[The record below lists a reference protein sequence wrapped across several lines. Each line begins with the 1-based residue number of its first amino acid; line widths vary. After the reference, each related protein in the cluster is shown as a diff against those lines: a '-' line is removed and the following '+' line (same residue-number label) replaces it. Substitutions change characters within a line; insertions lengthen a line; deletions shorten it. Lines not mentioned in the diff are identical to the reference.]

1 MKKLSK
7 AFLPLGDILK
17 GTQMDTNGIIVGL
30 DIGTTKIAAVVGE
43 QDEYGK
49 VNIVGVGL
57 APSHGLRRGVVINM
71 KTTVQSIRKA
81 VEQAELMCGHKI
93 SHVYA
98 GIAGD
103 HIRSI
108 NSKGVIAVSGKD
120 HIITEK
126 DRDRVIS
133 AAQAIA
139 LPMDREILHVLPQ
152 EYIVDGQDGI
162 RNPVGV
168 AGVRLECE
176 IHIVT
181 AAAAS
186 AKNIVNCIEEAGYE
200 VADIVLEPYASSL
213 AVLDADER
221 DLGVAIVDIGGGT
234 TDLAM
239 FFDGSIRH
247 TSVIG
252 LGGQHV
258 TSDLSQGLRTSMDQ
272 AEELKKKYGVAMQT
286 QLEGDEI
293 IKVPGVA
300 GRAPRDISRGVLA
313 AIIQPR
319 MEEIFQLTLRE
330 MEKADVFDYMGAGI
344 VLTGGAAMLQGVGEL
359 AERVTGLPVKIG
371 EPNASGGLAETI
383 KSPMYATGVG
393 LIYYAIYYGKS
404 GGGKRPI
411 TWIIDRFKEMV
422 DNLFG

>member
-1 MKKLSK
+1 MS
-7 AFLPLGDILK
+7 
-17 GTQMDTNGIIVGL
+17 GTQARGSMMETNDIIVGL
-30 DIGTTKIAAVVGE
+30 DIGTTKIAAVVGR
-43 QDEYGK
+43 QDEYGQ
-49 VNIVGVGL
+49 VNIVGVGQ
-57 APSHGLRRGVVINM
+57 APSQGLRRGVVINVN
-71 KTTVQSIRKA
+71 KTVQSIKKA

-93 SHVYA
+93 GHVYA

-120 HIITEK
+120 RIITER
-126 DRDRVIS
+126 DRERVIS

-152 EYIVDGQDGI
+152 EFIVDEQDGI
-162 RNPVGV
+162 HNPVGM

-213 AVLDADER
+213 AVLEKDER

-234 TDLAM
+234 SDLAM

-247 TSVIG
+247 TSVVG

-286 QLEGDEI
+286 MLEQDEL

-300 GRAPRDISRGVLA
+300 GRAPREISRSVLA

-330 MEKADVFDYMGAGI
+330 MEKSDVFDSMGAGI
-344 VLTGGAAMLQGVGEL
+344 VLTGGASMLEGAAEL

-371 EPNASGGLAETI
+371 QPNASGGLAETI

-393 LIYYAIYYGKS
+393 LIYYAINHGNVRRIDS
-404 GGGKRPI
+404 GGGI
-411 TWIIDRFKEMV
+411 AWIIKRFKDMV

>member
-1 MKKLSK
+1 M
-7 AFLPLGDILK
+7 
-17 GTQMDTNGIIVGL
+17 METNDIIVGL
-30 DIGTTKIAAVVGE
+30 DIGTTKIAAVVGR
-43 QDEYGK
+43 QDEYGQ
-49 VNIVGVGL
+49 VNIVGVGQ
-57 APSHGLRRGVVINM
+57 APSQGLRRGVVINVN
-71 KTTVQSIRKA
+71 KTVQSIKKA

-93 SHVYA
+93 GHVYA

-120 HIITEK
+120 RIITER
-126 DRDRVIS
+126 DRERVIS

-152 EYIVDGQDGI
+152 EFIVDEQDGI
-162 RNPVGV
+162 HNPVGM

-213 AVLDADER
+213 AVLEKDER

-234 TDLAM
+234 SDLAM

-247 TSVIG
+247 TSVVG

-286 QLEGDEI
+286 MLEQDEL

-300 GRAPRDISRGVLA
+300 GRAPREISRSVLA

-330 MEKADVFDYMGAGI
+330 MEKSDVFDSMGAGI
-344 VLTGGAAMLQGVGEL
+344 VLTGGASMLEGAAEL

-371 EPNASGGLAETI
+371 QPNASGGLAETI

-393 LIYYAIYYGKS
+393 LIYYAINHGNVRRIDS
-404 GGGKRPI
+404 GGGI
-411 TWIIDRFKEMV
+411 AWIIKRFKDMV

>member
-1 MKKLSK
+1 M
-7 AFLPLGDILK
+7 
-17 GTQMDTNGIIVGL
+17 METNDIIVGL
-30 DIGTTKIAAVVGE
+30 DIGTTKIAAVVGQ
-43 QDEYGK
+43 QDEYGQ
-49 VNIVGVGL
+49 VNIVGVGQ
-57 APSHGLRRGVVINM
+57 APSQGLRRGVVINVN
-71 KTTVQSIRKA
+71 KTVQSIKKA

-93 SHVYA
+93 GHVYA

-120 HIITEK
+120 HIITER
-126 DRDRVIS
+126 DRERVIS

-152 EYIVDGQDGI
+152 EFIVDEQDGI
-162 RNPVGV
+162 HNPVGM

-213 AVLDADER
+213 AVLEKDER

-234 TDLAM
+234 SDLAM

-247 TSVIG
+247 TSVVG

-286 QLEGDEI
+286 MLEQDEL

-300 GRAPRDISRGVLA
+300 GRAPREISRSVLA

-330 MEKADVFDYMGAGI
+330 MEKSDVFDSMGAGI
-344 VLTGGAAMLQGVGEL
+344 VLTGGASMLEGAAEL

-371 EPNASGGLAETI
+371 QPNASGGLAETI

-393 LIYYAIYYGKS
+393 LIYYAINHGNVRRIDS
-404 GGGKRPI
+404 GRGI
-411 TWIIDRFKEMV
+411 AWIIKRFKDMV

>member
-1 MKKLSK
+1 ME
-7 AFLPLGDILK
+7 
-17 GTQMDTNGIIVGL
+17 TNDIIVGL
-30 DIGTTKIAAVVGE
+30 DIGTTKIAAVVGR
-43 QDEYGK
+43 QDEYGQ
-49 VNIVGVGL
+49 VNIVGVGQ
-57 APSHGLRRGVVINM
+57 APSQGLRRGVVINVN
-71 KTTVQSIRKA
+71 KTVQSIKKA

-93 SHVYA
+93 GHVYA

-120 HIITEK
+120 RIITER
-126 DRDRVIS
+126 DRERVIS

-152 EYIVDGQDGI
+152 EFIVDEQDGI
-162 RNPVGV
+162 HNPVGM

-213 AVLDADER
+213 AVLEKDER

-234 TDLAM
+234 SDLAM

-247 TSVIG
+247 TSVVG

-286 QLEGDEI
+286 MLEQDEL

-300 GRAPRDISRGVLA
+300 GRAPREISRSVLA

-330 MEKADVFDYMGAGI
+330 MEKSDVFDSMGAGI
-344 VLTGGAAMLQGVGEL
+344 VLTGGASMLEGAAEL

-371 EPNASGGLAETI
+371 QPNASGGLAETI

-393 LIYYAIYYGKS
+393 LIYYAINHGNVRRIDS
-404 GGGKRPI
+404 GGGI
-411 TWIIDRFKEMV
+411 AWIIKRFKDMV